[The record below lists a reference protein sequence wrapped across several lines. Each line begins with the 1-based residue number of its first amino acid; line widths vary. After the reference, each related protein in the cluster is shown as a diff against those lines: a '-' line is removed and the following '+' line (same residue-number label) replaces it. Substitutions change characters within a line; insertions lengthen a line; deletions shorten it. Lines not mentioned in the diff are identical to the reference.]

1 MPKSHTE
8 LIHCDNCGEDFAAAY
23 RRCPFCN
30 AKPGQ
35 RTGRDDAIDYDE
47 ATGPVD
53 YEPTYDDPPAFRNS
67 GGGGKRLAGGG
78 GGYRRRG
85 PNVPVGKIV
94 LYVGTALVILA
105 AVWIIT
111 TKVLPKFFTA
121 QPTSEPS
128 PSPTVSAT
136 PTPVPPTPTVEPSDI
151 VLPSADVTPPVD
163 VTPTVPVAVTEPP
176 APSGSQAPVT
186 ALSLSSIDFTLSPKW
201 PSYQMKVTGAT
212 GKVTY
217 SVGSPSV
224 ATVSDSGLVTAVANG
239 WTVLTVTDEAGATA
253 KCDVRVS
260 GMPKAETP
268 AATDNGGNS
277 GGSSGSAST
286 GGAKLSTTD
295 FTLSQKWGYTAQL
308 TVSGGTAVGWSSS
321 NESVATVSGSGLV
334 TGVAKG
340 TATITCTLSDGS
352 KLTAIARVS

>member
-8 LIHCDNCGEDFAAAY
+8 LIHCDNCGEDFSAAY

-35 RTGRDDAIDYDE
+35 RFERDDAPDYDE
-47 ATGPVD
+47 PTGPVD
-53 YEPTYDDPPAFRNS
+53 YEPAYDEPPMFRNS
-67 GGGGKRLAGGG
+67 GGGKRLAHSGGGG
-78 GGYRRRG
+78 GGYRRR
-85 PNVPVGKIV
+85 NSVPVGRII
-94 LYVGTALVILA
+94 LYAGTALVIIA

-111 TKVLPKFFTA
+111 TKLLPRFFSTPA
-121 QPTSEPS
+121 PS
-128 PSPTVSAT
+128 PSPSVEASVSPS
-136 PTPVPPTPTVEPSDI
+136 PTLRPSPSPSPSVEPTVEP
-151 VLPSADVTPPVD
+151 TGD
-163 VTPTVPVAVTEPP
+163 VTPTVPVAVTDAP
-176 APSGSQAPVT
+176 AVTSTPVS

-201 PSYQMKVTGAT
+201 PTYQMQVTGAT

-217 SVGSPSV
+217 SIGSPSV

-253 KCDVRVS
+253 KCDVRVA

-268 AATDNGGNS
+268 AVTDNGGNS
-277 GGSSGSAST
+277 GSSSGNTNTS
-286 GGAKLSTTD
+286 GAKLSTTD

-321 NESVATVSGSGLV
+321 DEKVATVSGSGLV
-334 TGVAKG
+334 TGVSKG

-352 KLTAIARVS
+352 KLTSIARVS

>member
-8 LIHCDNCGEDFAAAY
+8 LIHCDNCGEDFAATY

-35 RTGRDDAIDYDE
+35 RAPKDDTMDYTE
-47 ATGPVD
+47 PTEPVE
-53 YEPTYDDPPAFRNS
+53 YEPTYDTRPTFR

-78 GGYRRRG
+78 GGGGYRRRNG
-85 PNVPVGKIV
+85 PPIGKIL

-111 TKVLPKFFTA
+111 VKVLPRFF
-121 QPTSEPS
+121 PTQSTVEPS
-128 PSPTVSAT
+128 PSPTEAVT
-136 PTPVPPTPTVEPSDI
+136 PTPVPPSPSVEPTVEPTPDATPSD
-151 VLPSADVTPPVD
+151 
-163 VTPTVPVAVTEPP
+163 PVAVTDAPAVSP
-176 APSGSQAPVT
+176 SVSTAPS
-186 ALSLSSIDFTLSPKW
+186 ALTLSSVDFTLSPKW
-201 PSYQMKVTGAT
+201 PTYQMKVTGAT

-217 SVGSPSV
+217 SIGSPSV
-224 ATVSDSGLVTAVANG
+224 ATVSDSGVVTAVANG
-239 WTVLTVTDEAGATA
+239 WTVLTVTDEAGASA

-260 GMPKAETP
+260 GMAKADPP

-277 GGSSGSAST
+277 SSSGNSGSSGGTSSA
-286 GGAKLSTTD
+286 GAKLSTED
-295 FTLSQKWGYTAQL
+295 FTLSKSLGYTAQL
-308 TVSGGTAVGWSSS
+308 TVQGGTAVGWSSS
-321 NESVATVSGSGLV
+321 DESVATVSGTGLV

-352 KLTAIARVS
+352 KLTSIARVH

>member
-1 MPKSHTE
+1 MPKGYTE
-8 LIHCDNCGEDFAAAY
+8 LIHCDNCGEDFSAAY

-35 RTGRDDAIDYDE
+35 RASRDDTMDFDE

-67 GGGGKRLAGGG
+67 GGGGRRLSGGGGG

-85 PNVPVGKIV
+85 PDVPVGKII

-111 TKVLPKFFTA
+111 TKVLPKFFSAST
-121 QPTSEPS
+121 PS
-128 PSPTVSAT
+128 PSPSVEASVS
-136 PTPVPPTPTVEPSDI
+136 PSPVPPTPTVEPTDP
-151 VLPSADVTPPVD
+151 VLPTDD

-176 APSGSQAPVT
+176 APSTSSTPVT

-201 PSYQMKVTGAT
+201 PTYQMQVTGAT

-224 ATVSDSGLVTAVANG
+224 ATVSDTGLVTAVANG

-268 AATDNGGNS
+268 TVTDNGGNS
-277 GGSSGSAST
+277 GSSSGSAST

-352 KLTAIARVS
+352 KLTSIARVS

>member
-8 LIHCDNCGEDFAAAY
+8 LIHCDSCGEDFSATY

-35 RTGRDDAIDYDE
+35 RPGRDDAMDYAE
-47 ATGPVD
+47 PTGPVD
-53 YEPTYDDPPAFRNS
+53 YEPVYDEPPVFRNS
-67 GGGGKRLAGGG
+67 GGKRLQRGGGGG

-85 PNVPVGKIV
+85 GGAPWGKII

-111 TKVLPKFFTA
+111 TKLLPKFFS
-121 QPTSEPS
+121 QPAPS
-128 PSPTVSAT
+128 PSPSAEASVSPS
-136 PTPVPPTPTVEPSDI
+136 PTLPPTPSPSVEPSAG
-151 VLPSADVTPPVD
+151 PTGD
-163 VTPTVPVAVTEPP
+163 VTPTVPVAVTDVPD
-176 APSGSQAPVT
+176 PSTSATPVT
-186 ALSLSSIDFTLSPKW
+186 SLSLSSIDFTLSPKW
-201 PSYQMKVTGAT
+201 PTYQMQVTGAT

-217 SVGSPSV
+217 SIGSPSV
-224 ATVSDSGLVTAVANG
+224 ATVSDSGLVTAVSNG

-253 KCDVRVS
+253 KCDVRVA

-277 GGSSGSAST
+277 GGAEGPANT
-286 GGAKLSTTD
+286 TGAKLSTTD

-308 TVSGGTAVGWSSS
+308 TVTGGTAAGWSSS
-321 NESVATVSGSGLV
+321 NEKVATVSGSGLV

-340 TATITCTLSDGS
+340 TATITCTLSDGTT
-352 KLTAIARVS
+352 LTAIARVS

>member
-35 RTGRDDAIDYDE
+35 RAPRDE
-47 ATGPVD
+47 AVELDEPTGPVE
-53 YEPTYDDPPAFRNS
+53 YEPVYDETPVFRA
-67 GGGGKRLAGGG
+67 GGGKRLQHGG

-85 PNVPVGKIV
+85 GAPWGKIV

-111 TKVLPKFFTA
+111 TKLLPKLFPA
-121 QPTSEPS
+121 QPTTEPS
-128 PSPTVSAT
+128 PSPTEAVT
-136 PTPVPPTPTVEPSDI
+136 PTPVPPTPTVEPT
-151 VLPSADVTPPVD
+151 VLPSGD
-163 VTPTVPVAVTEPP
+163 VTPTVPVVVVTDDPAVTDAP
-176 APSGSQAPVT
+176 ASPTPSGT
-186 ALSLSSIDFTLSPKW
+186 LTLSSIDFTLSPKW
-201 PSYQMKVTGAT
+201 PSYPMKVTGAT

-217 SVGSPSV
+217 SIGSPSV
-224 ATVSDSGLVTAVANG
+224 ATVSDSGVVTAVANG
-239 WTVLTVTDEAGATA
+239 WTVLTVTDEAGNSA

-260 GMPKAETP
+260 GIPKADPP

-277 GGSSGSAST
+277 GGSSGSANT

-295 FTLSQKWGYTAQL
+295 FTLSQKLGYTAQL

-321 NESVATVSGSGLV
+321 DEKVATVSGSGLV
-334 TGVAKG
+334 TGVSKG

-352 KLTAIARVS
+352 KLTSIARVY

>member
-8 LIHCDNCGEDFAAAY
+8 LVHCDNCGEDFAATY

-30 AKPGQ
+30 ARPGQ
-35 RTGRDDAIDYDE
+35 RPGRDDGADYAE
-47 ATGPVD
+47 QTGPVE
-53 YEPTYDDPPAFRNS
+53 YEPAYDEPPMFRNS
-67 GGGGKRLAGGG
+67 GGKRLQHRGGGG
-78 GGYRRRG
+78 GGYRRG
-85 PNVPVGKIV
+85 GGAPIGKII

-121 QPTSEPS
+121 QVSPSPSATTEVSPSPSTVPS
-128 PSPTVSAT
+128 PSPS
-136 PTPVPPTPTVEPSDI
+136 VEPTAE
-151 VLPSADVTPPVD
+151 PTGD
-163 VTPTVPVAVTEPP
+163 VTPTVPVAVTDVP
-176 APSGSQAPVT
+176 APSTSATPVT

-201 PSYQMKVTGAT
+201 PTYQMKVTGAT

-217 SVGSPSV
+217 SIGSPSV
-224 ATVSDSGLVTAVANG
+224 ATVSDGGLVTAVANG

-253 KCDVRVS
+253 KCDVRVA
-260 GMPKAETP
+260 GMPKAEAP
-268 AATDNGGNS
+268 APTDNGGGS
-277 GGSSGSAST
+277 GDPSGTANT
-286 GGAKLSTTD
+286 TGAKLSTTD
-295 FTLSQKWGYTAQL
+295 FTLSQKLGYTAQL
-308 TVSGGTAVGWSSS
+308 TVSGGTASSWSSS

-352 KLTAIARVS
+352 TLTSIVRVH

>member
-35 RTGRDDAIDYDE
+35 RVSRDDTMDFDD

-53 YEPTYDDPPAFRNS
+53 YEPTYDDPPVFRA
-67 GGGGKRLAGGG
+67 GGGKRLAGGG
-78 GGYRRRG
+78 SEGGYRRRG
-85 PNVPVGKIV
+85 SDIPWGKII

-111 TKVLPKFFTA
+111 TKVLPKFFSNQT
-121 QPTSEPS
+121 TVSPS
-128 PSPTVSAT
+128 PSPTETVT
-136 PTPVPPTPTVEPSDI
+136 PTTVPPTPTVEPSNI
-151 VLPSADVTPPVD
+151 VLPTED
-163 VTPTVPVAVTEPP
+163 VTPTVPVVVTEPP
-176 APSGSQAPVT
+176 APSTSSTPVSS
-186 ALSLSSIDFTLSPKW
+186 LSLSSIDFTLSPKW
-201 PSYQMKVTGAT
+201 PTYQMKVTGAT

-260 GMPKAETP
+260 GMSKAETP
-268 AATDNGGNS
+268 APTDTGGS
-277 GGSSGSAST
+277 GSSGGNT
-286 GGAKLSTTD
+286 GTGSAKLSTTD

-308 TVSGGTAVGWSSS
+308 TVTGGTALGWSSS
-321 NESVATVSGSGLV
+321 DEKVATVSGSGLV

-340 TATITCTLSDGS
+340 TATITCTLSDGV
-352 KLTAIARVS
+352 KLTAIVRVS